1 MKKII
6 IIILTIVIAGLGGL
20 GYLVKIDMEEGLYK
34 KISELNKEKKGE
46 LGSLKIITNRKDISC
61 SGFVIYTCTIN
72 SPKFGI
78 KGTKQNLLESKN
90 IILSNLNI
98 FSGDKTSVD
107 IAVNEIDSIDK
118 TLVNLED
125 TFPLDI
131 EMTLAN
137 DLKNKTIN
145 IYFNLSNK
153 SLEFKFKTFLKD
165 LEKDTKIIN
174 YEIKIKNKNIKT
186 FIYNI
191 YTGFLE
197 KQTSQVKG
205 FINKILFGEETN
217 EIKTKESVMNEFSK
231 MIVSST
237 NSKNPNKLKIEID
250 TFLDNKSK
258 TLIINADNKSGLTLN
273 EMVISKSLPID
284 NFDFKVEVK

>member
-1 MKKII
+1 M
-6 IIILTIVIAGLGGL
+6 
-20 GYLVKIDMEEGLYK
+20 
-34 KISELNKEKKGE
+34 
-46 LGSLKIITNRKDISC
+46 
-61 SGFVIYTCTIN
+61 
-72 SPKFGI
+72 
-78 KGTKQNLLESKN
+78 
-90 IILSNLNI
+90 
-98 FSGDKTSVD
+98 
-107 IAVNEIDSIDK
+107 
-118 TLVNLED
+118 
-125 TFPLDI
+125 
-131 EMTLAN
+131 
-137 DLKNKTIN
+137 
-145 IYFNLSNK
+145 
-153 SLEFKFKTFLKD
+153 KFKTFLKD

-217 EIKTKESVMNEFSK
+217 EIKTKESVMNGFSK

-237 NSKNPNKLKIEID
+237 NSKNPNKLKIKID